1 MQFLKQS
8 TAVTIK
14 LGPFIDDGDGK
25 SAETGLTISQAD
37 IRLSKNGGDFA
48 QTNNSAGA
56 THDELGYYN
65 VPLDTTDTNTLGRLL
80 VAVHESGAL
89 PVWKEFMVVT
99 ANVWDTL
106 CSTDALD
113 VNVTS
118 LADDVIT
125 SAKFDEST
133 AFPVKSA
140 DTGATAIARVGADS
154 DTLKTLSD
162 QIDAV
167 KAETASILEDTGTT
181 IPGTITTIDNE
192 IAVIDGI
199 VDSILE
205 DTGTTLDTKIN
216 TIDDFLDTEVAAI
229 LADTNELQT
238 DWVNGGRLDSL
249 IDAIKT
255 KTDTITTPPTAA
267 SVADAVWDELLA
279 GHIIPGSAGAILAD
293 GTTDISTVLAL
304 LSTSPSLLQQRC
316 MNNDDLI
323 CRKSGDFVASFIYL
337 GDLSGV
343 TNLYFTVK
351 PQTLV
356 NSLPDNQAT
365 IQIQEGVGLLYING
379 GVAGVPANGS
389 ITITDAPAGHITIN
403 LDAVETAKLTANT
416 KYRYDIK
423 ADHNILAEGAFFV
436 QSAITLAV

>member
-1 MQFLKQS
+1 MGAF
-8 TAVTIK
+8 TYI
-14 LGPFIDDGDGK
+14 
-25 SAETGLTISQAD
+25 ET
-37 IRLSKNGGDFA
+37 
-48 QTNNSAGA
+48 
-56 THDELGYYN
+56 
-65 VPLDTTDTNTLGRLL
+65 
-80 VAVHESGAL
+80 
-89 PVWKEFMVVT
+89 
-99 ANVWDTL
+99 
-106 CSTDALD
+106 
-113 VNVTS
+113 
-118 LADDVIT
+118 
-125 SAKFDEST
+125 
-133 AFPVKSA
+133 
-140 DTGATAIARVGADS
+140 
-154 DTLKTLSD
+154 
-162 QIDAV
+162 
-167 KAETASILEDTGTT
+167 DTGTNVDISAAT
-181 IPGTITTIDNE
+181 AVGAYTSTGDKLIMVDVSIDQVAGNGDYVMYVTRQIGGSGSAYVILPKTTMAAASGETAISGQSGWITVRNGDVLTCY
-192 IAVIDGI
+192 IDG
-199 VDSILE
+199 LAG
-205 DTGTTLDTKIN
+205 DTSTPDWSTRWFEL
-216 TIDDFLDTEVAAI
+216 AAI
-229 LADTNELQT
+229 
-238 DWVNGGRLDSL
+238 
-249 IDAIKT
+249 
-255 KTDTITTPPTAA
+255 TAA
-267 SVADAVWDELLA
+267 TIADAVWDELLA

-293 GTTDISTVLAL
+293 GATDAGTVLAL

-436 QSAITLAV
+436 QSAITLTV

>member
-1 MQFLKQS
+1 MTVKTGQAWAGTFVTLDATGALEAGTPS
-8 TAVTIK
+8 GVLYVDGVADAATVTI
-14 LGPFIDDGDGK
+14 
-25 SAETGLTISQAD
+25 TGSNPYKFSVTLPTLTAGQRVDMYITATISTIATAGIVASEQAD
-37 IRLSKNGGDFA
+37 TLLLSDG
-48 QTNNSAGA
+48 
-56 THDELGYYN
+56 
-65 VPLDTTDTNTLGRLL
+65 
-80 VAVHESGAL
+80 
-89 PVWKEFMVVT
+89 VT
-99 ANVWDTL
+99 
-106 CSTDALD
+106 
-113 VNVTS
+113 
-118 LADDVIT
+118 LADDAIKA
-125 SAKFDEST
+125 SKFDEST

-154 DTLKTLSD
+154 DTLETLSD
-162 QIDAV
+162 QM
-167 KAETASILEDTGTT
+167 
-181 IPGTITTIDNE
+181 
-192 IAVIDGI
+192 
-199 VDSILE
+199 
-205 DTGTTLDTKIN
+205 
-216 TIDDFLDTEVAAI
+216 
-229 LADTNELQT
+229 
-238 DWVNGGRLDSL
+238 
-249 IDAIKT
+249 DAIKA
-255 KTDTITTPPTAA
+255 KTDNLPASPADEATLTAIKGA
-267 SVADAVWDELLA
+267 GWSDETLKAIYDSVDSLATAGDIADAVWDELLA
-279 GHIIPGSAGAILAD
+279 GHVIPGSAGVILAE
-293 GTTDISTVLAL
+293 GTADISTVLAL

-343 TNLYFTVK
+343 TNLYFTIK

-436 QSAITLAV
+436 QSAITLTV